1 MFGDCLNQPGS
12 RKYSHS
18 QNNTLLVSSLVPR
31 PLPDFIMQPW
41 LQDKIWEWPGNK
53 AISLGSEFFWG
64 RYKTWTLDSG
74 LDSGLDYV
82 LDYGLDFGLDFRLES
97 RICELA

>member
-1 MFGDCLNQPGS
+1 MA
-12 RKYSHS
+12 
-18 QNNTLLVSSLVPR
+18 
-31 PLPDFIMQPW
+31 W
-41 LQDKIWEWPGNK
+41 
-53 AISLGSEFFWG
+53 AISLESEFFWG

-97 RICELA
+97 GICELT